1 MTSHNVLADR
11 RFEFAEMMRERGDLV
26 GAISL
31 YREALDLVPDWAAAH
46 FSLAEALAAA
56 GMPQDASQHYADY
69 LRLAEEDT
77 MGAEIRL
84 ALLGTAPVPVILPEA
99 YVRTLFDQ
107 YADSFEEKLLTKL
120 DYTAP
125 AHLRRAL
132 DRVWAAGMTAA
143 RALDIGC
150 GTGLAGEAFRD
161 RCVWL
166 GGVDLSPQM
175 IAKAARKRLYDD
187 LADGEAITALGSQK
201 QTLDLIIAADVL
213 VYIGD
218 LTSLFEAASRALSPG
233 GLFVFSVERA
243 EGVDFQLRDR
253 CRYAHGAGYL
263 KKLAIDHGFEVRVIE
278 DAACRVEAGM
288 PVAHLIAVLEKF
300 GVTVPALAADD
311 TGNVIEVTV
320 PSLE

>member
-1 MTSHNVLADR
+1 MTSDNVLADR
-11 RFEFAEMMRERGDLV
+11 RFEFAEMMRERGDLM

-31 YREALDLVPDWAAAH
+31 YREALDLAPDWAAAH

-56 GMPQDASQHYADY
+56 DMPQDASRHYTDY
-69 LRLAEEDT
+69 LRLTDEDT

-84 ALLGTAPVPVILPEA
+84 ALLGTAPVPDILPEA

-125 AHLRRAL
+125 SQLRRAL
-132 DRVWAAGMTAA
+132 DRVWTAGKTAA
-143 RALDIGC
+143 HALDIGC

-161 RCVWL
+161 RCAWL

-175 IAKAARKRLYDD
+175 IAKAARKKLYDD
-187 LADGEAITALGSQK
+187 LADGEAIAALGRQPHA
-201 QTLDLIIAADVL
+201 LDLIIAADVL

-218 LTSLFEAASRALSPG
+218 LQALFGAASQVLSPG

-263 KKLAIDHGFEVRVIE
+263 KKLAADLGFEVRVLE
-278 DAACRVEAGM
+278 DAACRAEAGV
-288 PVAHLIAVLEKF
+288 PVAHLIVVLEKP
-300 GVTVPALAADD
+300 GVAIPTLATDD
-311 TGNVIEVTV
+311 TGAVVDMTV